1 MSALHSGWGRI
12 VNVIDC
18 VTSIPLVQTEAE
30 SFAISELAAEFGITA
45 RTLRF
50 YEEEG
55 LIAPRREGASRIYSR
70 RDRARVAWI
79 LRGKSVGFSL
89 DEIGELLDLY
99 DLDDGRATQRA
110 VTAKRCRLR
119 AEELRGQIRTLEAML
134 AQLSHFA
141 EGLEQQH

>member
-1 MSALHSGWGRI
+1 M
-12 VNVIDC
+12 VDC
-18 VTSIPLVQTEAE
+18 VTAFPLVSTEAE
-30 SFAISELAAEFGITA
+30 SFSIGDLAGEFGITP

-55 LIAPRREGASRIYSR
+55 LIAPRRDGSARIYSR

-99 DLDDGRATQRA
+99 DLDDGRQRQRA
-110 VTAKRCRLR
+110 TTLERCRVR
-119 AEELRGQIRTLEAML
+119 AEALKSQIGDLQATLKR
-134 AQLSHFA
+134 LSDFV
-141 EGLEQQH
+141 ENLEQQ